1 MLGQFWQAED
11 TADEVRVIEMETWLD
26 TIGHCSIDDF
36 RSAWVAYQRSGP
48 RTKQGKLYK
57 PDAGAIYKLIRDLNP
72 PISALPPPEP
82 RRAPPVSKEA
92 ASEIIAAAYGRRY
105 DPETGYLH
113 AGHDPIKRFGGGY
126 EA

>member
-1 MLGQFWQAED
+1 MLGQFWQSED

-26 TIGHCSIDDF
+26 TIGHCSCDDF
-36 RSAWVAYQRSGP
+36 RSAWIAYQRSGP
-48 RTKQGKLYK
+48 RTKAGRLYK
-57 PDAGAIYKLIRDLNP
+57 PDAGAIYRLILELRP
-72 PISALPPPEP
+72 VVVALPRPEP
-82 RRAPPVSKEA
+82 DLRLRISKEA

-113 AGHDPIKRFGGGY
+113 DAPDPIKRFGGGD